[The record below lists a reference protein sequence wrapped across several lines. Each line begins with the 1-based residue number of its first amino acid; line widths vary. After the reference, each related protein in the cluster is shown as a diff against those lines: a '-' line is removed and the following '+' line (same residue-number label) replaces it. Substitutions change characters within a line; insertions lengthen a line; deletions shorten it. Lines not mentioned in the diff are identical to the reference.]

1 MNTCAVYN
9 LAKKRIVKST
19 CSIDSQCTE
28 SQCCLGSQ
36 CVASSECFDLYTLP
50 VILGIVLGISLFLLM
65 FASLYIYTEYKKG
78 AEGKFGLFRQ
88 EVLAEDKL
96 ITEQFPNPKTRE
108 EII

>member
-1 MNTCAVYN
+1 
-9 LAKKRIVKST
+9 
-19 CSIDSQCTE
+19 
-28 SQCCLGSQ
+28 
-36 CVASSECFDLYTLP
+36 
-50 VILGIVLGISLFLLM
+50 VILGTVLGISLFLLM

-108 EII
+108 EIIQEEIAAEIHRQLLDEKLKQAQEAQRKMEEERKF